1 MDTFAIPK
9 FRTFALAVVTALAT
23 PAALADQAD
32 TSKWACEYCPF
43 ETGHNGDYEL
53 GASGV
58 SDDSAYFG
66 DATGYDES
74 GAYINVDG
82 DGSYNSD
89 TQQMNWTIEDL
100 GLDSRVLELDGG
112 NQGKYDYRLAY
123 RELPRRQYFSTDTIF
138 QDAGSADLALPA
150 GWVRAPQTSGFTQ
163 LGSSLAP
170 RNIESDRSMLA
181 IGGRYLQSRNVSF
194 SANFSRQEHDGVN
207 QIGGPMFF
215 QSSLLPGQFDYTTDD
230 VDIGVHYAADAG
242 YLSFGW
248 RLSEFESD
256 NAAYRWQ
263 NPFTSGTGADT
274 GALAQAPDNTFQQL
288 SLSGAYRFT
297 KIRTVLGFS
306 AAAGYMEQNEAFLP
320 YTTNT
325 NLNAAPLPEASLNGK
340 VNTTNL
346 ALTLNSNVTDR
357 ATVSMAFR
365 YDERDNRTEQNVW
378 TRVITDSFNSSDAE
392 TNTPYSYDR
401 STFSLSGD
409 YDLTDT
415 VRAYAGYDYKQMDR
429 DYQEVTRQKEN
440 AGWGG
445 LRWQPNGTLDIDV
458 RGGGSQRDIDFY
470 DEALAIEL
478 GQNPLLRKYQLA
490 YRERYFGELIATVTP
505 QDSPFSLTLSG
516 LYAND
521 DYSNSQLGLTEG
533 DDLHLNLDLGW
544 AVSEKVSTYLSGGY
558 ENFNSTQL
566 GSEQFGAADWNA
578 TNDDEFYTFGAGIR
592 IRQIAD
598 KTDLQLD
605 YIYSDGTSAIAMDSA
620 SKGFSQLPDLT
631 STLNYVRLK
640 LGYQYSERVEF
651 TTRLLYQ
658 SFVAD
663 DWALQGVGPAT
674 MPDVLTLGAQPYDT
688 DQFIFGLG
696 FQYRVGEGSTMSSDR
711 RY

>member
-1 MDTFAIPK
+1 MDTFATPK
-9 FRTFALAVVTALAT
+9 FGTYALAVVAALAT

-32 TSKWACEYCPF
+32 TTKWACEYCPF
-43 ETGHNGDYEL
+43 QTGHNGDYEL
-53 GASGV
+53 GATGV

-74 GAYINVDG
+74 GGYINVDG

-112 NQGKYDYRLAY
+112 NQGKYDYRVAY
-123 RELPRRQYFSTDTIF
+123 RELPRRQYFTTDTIF
-138 QDAGSADLALPA
+138 QDAGSADLTLPS
-150 GWVRAPQTSGFTQ
+150 GWVRAPVTSGFTQ
-163 LGSSLAP
+163 LGSSLTP
-170 RNIESDRSMLA
+170 RNIESDRSLLA

-194 SANFSRQEHDGVN
+194 SANFSRQKHDGVN

-215 QSSLLPGQFDYTTDD
+215 QSSVLPGQFDYTTDD

-297 KIRTVLGFS
+297 QLRTVLGFS

-378 TRVITDSFNSSDAE
+378 TRVITDSFVSSDAE

-415 VRAYAGYDYKQMDR
+415 VRAYAGYEYKQMDR

-445 LRWQPNGTLDIDV
+445 LRWRPNGTLDIDV
-458 RGGGSQRDIDFY
+458 RGGGSQRDINFY

-566 GSEQFGAADWNA
+566 GSEQFAAADWNA

-605 YIYSDGTSAIAMDSA
+605 YIYSDGTSAITMDSA
-620 SKGFSQLPDLT
+620 SKGYSQLPDLT

-640 LGYQYSERVEF
+640 LAYQYSERVEF

-696 FQYRVGEGSTMSSDR
+696 FQYRVGEGSTVSSDR